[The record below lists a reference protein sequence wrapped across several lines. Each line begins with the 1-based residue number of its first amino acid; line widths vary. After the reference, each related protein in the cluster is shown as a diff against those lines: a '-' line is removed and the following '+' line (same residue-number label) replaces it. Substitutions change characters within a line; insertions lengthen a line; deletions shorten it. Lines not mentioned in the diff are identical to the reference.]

1 MKKII
6 ILLLAIMMC
15 FVVVACVDRSNDS
28 EIREL
33 EESIEEYEEALEDWQ
48 ATYDKA
54 LAVYNQYKY
63 SSDYE
68 IQKELERTKAVMD
81 EAKRNIAEL
90 ERKIMVAESL
100 LEAKRD

>member
-6 ILLLAIMMC
+6 ILLLAVVMC
-15 FVVVACVDRSNDS
+15 FVVACVDRSNDS